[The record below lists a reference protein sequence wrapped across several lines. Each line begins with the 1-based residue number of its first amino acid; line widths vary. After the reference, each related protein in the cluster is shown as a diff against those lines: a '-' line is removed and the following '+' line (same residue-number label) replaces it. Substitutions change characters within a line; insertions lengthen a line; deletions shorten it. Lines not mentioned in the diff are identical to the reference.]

1 MISRRRML
9 LGSLALR
16 TLATGLPASLLL
28 DPRRALSQSCA
39 ATDKAQFILLNT
51 SGQGDPINANAPG
64 CYDDPGIVHPSD
76 PSMAPTQ
83 LKLRGSTSRAA
94 LPWSTLPQ
102 AVLDRTCFFHL
113 MTDTPV
119 HPDEPDVLAL
129 QNATRAGEM
138 LPSLLAAQLAP
149 CLGTLQST
157 PVSLGASTP
166 SEALSAGGRPLP
178 TMPAMA
184 LKATLA
190 STPGPVADLSALR
203 DQALGELYDVYRNE
217 ANAGQRAYLD
227 ALITS
232 QNQVRGIRQDL
243 LEQLA
248 SLEDNSP
255 ASQVIAALTLIQMKL
270 TPVIAIHIPFGGDNH
285 RDVGLADETTDT
297 VAGVAT
303 LVDLMGQLGKLG
315 LSDQVSVLSLNVF
328 GRTLG
333 TGSEDGRQHNP
344 NHQLSIAIGKPFA
357 GGVIGGIAKV
367 GKDYG
372 ALPIDSASGAGSSA
386 GDISA
391 ASTLASFGKTALAAV
406 GTPDT
411 QIDTLITRGSVIRG
425 ALT

>member
-1 MISRRRML
+1 MLSRRQLLLRMI
-9 LGSLALR
+9 ALR

-28 DPRRALSQSCA
+28 NPRRALSQSCSA
-39 ATDKAQFILLNT
+39 QDKAQFIIFNT

-76 PSMAPTQ
+76 PSMAPTK
-83 LKLRGSTSRAA
+83 LMLRGKSSTAA

-102 AVLDRTCFFHL
+102 AVLDRSCFFHL

-119 HPDEPDVLAL
+119 HPDEPDVLKL
-129 QNATRAGEM
+129 QGATRAGEM
-138 LPSLLAAQLAP
+138 LPSLLATQLAP
-149 CLGTLQST
+149 CLQTLQAQ

-166 SEALSAGGRPLP
+166 SEALSSGGRTLP
-178 TMPAMA
+178 AMPAMA

-190 STPGPVADLSALR
+190 STPGPVANLSALR
-203 DQALGELYDVYRNE
+203 DQALGELYDIYRNE

-232 QNQVRGIRQDL
+232 QNEVRGIRQDL
-243 LEQLA
+243 LDQLA

-285 RDVGLADETTDT
+285 RDVALADESAQT
-297 VAGVAT
+297 VSGVAT
-303 LVDLMGQLGKLG
+303 LVDMMAQLEKLN

-333 TGSEDGRQHNP
+333 ADSTDGRQHNP
-344 NHQLSIAIGKPFA
+344 NHQLSLAIGKPFA

-372 ALPIDSASGAGSSA
+372 ALGIDSASGAGSAS
-386 GDISA
+386 GDIQA
-391 ASTLASFGKTALAAV
+391 EATLASFGKTALAAI
-406 GTPDT
+406 GTPNE
-411 QIDTLITRGSVIRG
+411 QIDLLVTRGSVIKG
-425 ALT
+425 ALR